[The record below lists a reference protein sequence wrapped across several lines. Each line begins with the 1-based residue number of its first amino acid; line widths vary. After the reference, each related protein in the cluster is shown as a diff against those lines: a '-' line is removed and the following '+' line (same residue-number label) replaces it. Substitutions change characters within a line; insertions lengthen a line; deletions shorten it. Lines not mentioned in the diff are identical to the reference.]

1 MELSTLE
8 VKRQPHELIDCAAG
22 NRLIQT
28 SLVVVGSDL
37 DVARV
42 SGVLDATVS
51 VPAAKPLLER
61 PAVEGIAP
69 FPRYNR
75 SQNDLHGVP
84 FVSIR
89 TAIGLS
95 TIRPNWHDA
104 VLGLGHANNHPPD
117 RRTST

>member
-1 MELSTLE
+1 MATGQS
-8 VKRQPHELIDCAAG
+8 
-22 NRLIQT
+22 QT
-28 SLVVVGSDL
+28 SERAGVGAQLVGDENFRHKALLLELVVVGSDL
-37 DVARV
+37 DVACV
-42 SGVLDATVS
+42 TGVLDAIVS

-84 FVSIR
+84 LATIR

-104 VLGLGHANNHPPD
+104 VLGLGHANN
-117 RRTST
+117 